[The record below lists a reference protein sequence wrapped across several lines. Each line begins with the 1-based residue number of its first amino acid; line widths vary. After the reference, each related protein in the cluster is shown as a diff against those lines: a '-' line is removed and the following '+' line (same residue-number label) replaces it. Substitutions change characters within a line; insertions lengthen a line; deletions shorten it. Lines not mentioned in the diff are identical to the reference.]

1 METSMAKKKILVV
14 DDEVDFAEIMKVR
27 LEANDYEVVLANNG
41 KDALDM
47 VKKDK
52 PDAVLLDI
60 MMPEIDGLTVLKQIR
75 AEDPHMPVFIV
86 TAFSNEER
94 VKLAG
99 KLNASGYIVKSEQN
113 LAEEIKKIASALEIT
128 DKYRKKND

>member
-1 METSMAKKKILVV
+1 MAKKKILIV
-14 DDEVDFAEIMKVR
+14 DDEVDFAEIMRVR
-27 LEANDYEVVLANNG
+27 LAADNYDVIIANNG
-41 KDALDM
+41 KDALGI

-75 AEDPHMPVFIV
+75 DMNQNIPVFMI

-94 VKLAG
+94 IKIASQ
-99 KLNASGYIVKSEQN
+99 LNASGFIVKSQQDI
-113 LAEEIKKIASALEIT
+113 AKEIKNITSAIDIA
-128 DKYRKKND
+128 DKYRGKRG

>member
-1 METSMAKKKILVV
+1 MAKKKILVV
-14 DDEVDFAEIMKVR
+14 DDEIDFCEMMKMR
-27 LEANDYEVVLANNG
+27 LEASGYEVIIANNG
-41 KDALDM
+41 KEALER

-60 MMPEIDGLTVLKQIR
+60 MMPEIDGLTVLKAIR
-75 AEDPHMPVFIV
+75 ATDSKLPVFMV

-99 KLNASGYIVKSEQN
+99 KLNAPGFIVKTRQDIS
-113 LAEEIKKIASALEIT
+113 EEIKNITSAIEIAG
-128 DKYRKKND
+128 KYKEKRG